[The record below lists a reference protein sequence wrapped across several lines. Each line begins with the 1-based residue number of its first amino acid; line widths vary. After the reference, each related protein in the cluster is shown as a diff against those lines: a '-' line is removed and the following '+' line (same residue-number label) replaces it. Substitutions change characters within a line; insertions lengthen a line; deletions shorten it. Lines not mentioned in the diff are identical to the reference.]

1 MTKTQKEKTRDLRLE
16 IALGEIREALDGLHY
31 GVLTV
36 IVQDGIVVQVD
47 KTTKDR
53 IDYSLLDKVSGGEG
67 I

>member
-53 IDYSLLDKVSGGEG
+53 IDYSLLDKVSDGEG